1 MARISGA
8 QATVSVRRSSSP
20 TARRPRPW
28 LHIPAVAYLVL
39 LTQVPFLYAIW
50 LSLHSWNLLEP
61 YLGKPFVGLH
71 NFAFELFSDPTF
83 WPALGHTAELV
94 VGALAAALIAGTL
107 LALLLD
113 RPIPGRGI
121 LRLVALIPFLVTP
134 SVNALIWKNLILSPS
149 FGVVDWF
156 LGTVLHLP
164 PVAWLANLP
173 LFSVVMMTAWQW
185 TPFFMLVVL
194 AGLQT
199 VSDEIVEAG
208 KVDGARP
215 TQMFFR
221 VVLPQLGKYY
231 EVAILLGT
239 IFIFQTFGKIF
250 IATSG
255 GPGIATTTLPYY
267 TYQVAFQDWEVGQAA
282 ALGIFGVALAIVVAR
297 LMVQLFASQG
307 EGETADALP

>member
-1 MARISGA
+1 M
-8 QATVSVRRSSSP
+8 RRAV
-20 TARRPRPW
+20 TARRPPSPMARPRPW
-28 LHIPAVAYLVL
+28 LHVPAVAYLVV

-61 YLGKPFVGLH
+61 YLGKPFVGLQ
-71 NFAFELFSDPTF
+71 NFRYELFQDPTF

-94 VGALAAALIAGTL
+94 VGALAVALTAGTL

-113 RPIPGRGI
+113 RPVPGRGI

-156 LGTVLHLP
+156 LATVFHLP

-185 TPFFMLVVL
+185 TPFFMLVVM

-199 VSDEIVEAG
+199 VPDEIVEAG
-208 KVDGARP
+208 RVDGARSD
-215 TQMFFR
+215 QMFLR
-221 VVLPQLGKYY
+221 VVLPQLWKYY

-297 LMVQLFASQG
+297 LMVQLFAGQE